1 MTERVLFGFWAPLLL
16 LAGPALHTQA
26 GLDRVQQSLSQGRFV
41 EAAKELQ
48 KIVLQSGPSLK
59 RPDPAEEKVL
69 HRAIDSTRR
78 FLNENHPPAERNA
91 ARQVLCLSRAYFAED
106 QPGLEENALRVGGT
120 TQRPELI
127 GEPVRRY
134 PPEARKAG
142 IQGTVIVEVIVDPE
156 GCVRHPRVLKGVPS
170 LDGAGLAAVRSWTFQ
185 PATRDGK
192 VVAVY
197 YVLSVSFSLKDSRD
211 RDG

>member
-1 MTERVLFGFWAPLLL
+1 MTERALFGFWAPLLL

-48 KIVLQSGPSLK
+48 QIVLQSGPALK
-59 RPDPAEEKVL
+59 KPAPAEEKML
-69 HRAIDSTRR
+69 RGAIDSTRR
-78 FLNENHPPAERNA
+78 FLNEDHPPAERNA
-91 ARQVLCLSRAYFAED
+91 ARQVLCLSRAYFPED
-106 QPGLEENALRVGGT
+106 LPGLEENALKVGAG

-142 IQGTVIVEVIVDPE
+142 MQGTVIVEAIIDQE
-156 GCVRHPRVLKGVPS
+156 GCARRSRVLKGVPS
-170 LDGAGLAAVRSWTFQ
+170 LDGAALAAVQSWTFQ

-192 VVAVY
+192 IVAVY
-197 YVLSVSFSLKDSRD
+197 YVLSVAFSLNAV
-211 RDG
+211 GL